1 MSTDVKVIHL
11 DGEDF
16 SVESDSGSDS
26 GSVSSAR
33 SSKGGAE
40 AAVKGELGK
49 ESDSSSESSSGSSAG
64 GDSDS
69 DSECNTTDLLAADP
83 LYFILSRLFM
93 TPEGKNIATILED
106 INSKLD
112 ALLKK

>member
-16 SVESDSGSDS
+16 SVESDSASDTAS
-26 GSVSSAR
+26 IK
-33 SSKGGAE
+33 SSKGRAE
-40 AAVKGELGK
+40 VVAASAVEGK
-49 ESDSSSESSSGSSAG
+49 DADSSSYSSSSSGG
-64 GDSDS
+64 GSSDS

-106 INSKLD
+106 INTKMD

>member
-1 MSTDVKVIHL
+1 MSSDVKVIHL

-16 SVESDSGSDS
+16 SVESDSDSDS
-26 GSVSSAR
+26 HNDKGSVSSSR
-33 SSKGGAE
+33 SSKRGAAE
-40 AAVKGELGK
+40 AAGMVGK
-49 ESDSSSESSSGSSAG
+49 DSSDSSSSSSGS
-64 GDSDS
+64 DSE
-69 DSECNTTDLLAADP
+69 SECNTTDLLAADP

-106 INSKLD
+106 INTKLD

>member
-16 SVESDSGSDS
+16 SVESDSES
-26 GSVSSAR
+26 SSAG

-40 AAVKGELGK
+40 AVAAAGK
-49 ESDSSSESSSGSSAG
+49 ESDSSSDSESSSGG
-64 GDSDS
+64 RSDS

-106 INSKLD
+106 INTKLD

>member
-1 MSTDVKVIHL
+1 MSSDVKVIHL

-16 SVESDSGSDS
+16 SVESDSDT
-26 GSVSSAR
+26 GSVSSSR

-40 AAVKGELGK
+40 AVAATAATK
-49 ESDSSSESSSGSSAG
+49 ESDSSSESSSGSSG
-64 GDSDS
+64 SDS

-106 INSKLD
+106 INTKLD